1 VGYVLNEEILN
12 MVNALMDWEIS
23 MEELYKIGER
33 IYTLERLFNVRE
45 GFSRKDDTL
54 PHRIK
59 KECTEMGYR
68 TTEEE
73 LESMIEEFYDAF
85 GWDKEGKPTKE
96 TLVRLSLEEFMHDL

>member
-1 VGYVLNEEILN
+1 
-12 MVNALMDWEIS
+12 
-23 MEELYKIGER
+23 
-33 IYTLERLFNVRE
+33 
-45 GFSRKDDTL
+45 
-54 PHRIK
+54 
-59 KECTEMGYR
+59 MGYR